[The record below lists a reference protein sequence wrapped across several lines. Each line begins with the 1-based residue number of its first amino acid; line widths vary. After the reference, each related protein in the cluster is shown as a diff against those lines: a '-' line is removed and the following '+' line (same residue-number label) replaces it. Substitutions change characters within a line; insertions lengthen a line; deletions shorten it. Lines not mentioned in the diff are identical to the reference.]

1 MPVLSASICPME
13 ELGVYT
19 QASEHQCRMGFW
31 PRLFLLFCLG
41 FRTEAYWGEAKSRSS
56 TTAVGRTPLW
66 YHPSR
71 SGIRKWRCSEPAA
84 AANQRRQ
91 RPSGGT
97 DPAATKWRCS
107 EPAAAAAPTQRR
119 GNGGAANQR
128 LQRHRPS
135 GSNDP
140 AARKWR
146 CSEPAAAANQRRQ
159 RPSGGNDPAA
169 ATNQRTIDG
178 GGVGCRERE
187 ERHGDCGGEG
197 EKEKKGWLGCREREE
212 RNGVV

>member
-1 MPVLSASICPME
+1 MAYPLAME
-13 ELGVYT
+13 KHIQEWLESLMQG
-19 QASEHQCRMGFW
+19 ERK
-31 PRLFLLFCLG
+31 LLFSWAIMEHLI
-41 FRTEAYWGEAKSRSS
+41 
-56 TTAVGRTPLW
+56 V
-66 YHPSR
+66 
-71 SGIRKWRCSEPAA
+71 
-84 AANQRRQ
+84 
-91 RPSGGT
+91 
-97 DPAATKWRCS
+97 
-107 EPAAAAAPTQRR
+107 EPAAAAAPTQR
-119 GNGGAANQR
+119 Q
-128 LQRHRPS
+128 QRPS

-159 RPSGGNDPAA
+159 RPSDGNDPAA

-178 GGVGCRERE
+178 GRVGCRERE